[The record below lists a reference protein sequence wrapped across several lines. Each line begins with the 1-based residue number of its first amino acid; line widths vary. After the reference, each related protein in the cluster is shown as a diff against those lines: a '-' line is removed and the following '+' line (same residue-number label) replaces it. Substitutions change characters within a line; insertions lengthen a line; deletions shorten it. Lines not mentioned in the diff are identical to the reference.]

1 MPMDVAG
8 KAIVVVGGASGLGLA
23 TTGLLAQAGAKLA
36 VIDVNPTS
44 LENCIA
50 ALASPAKI
58 VHGVCGD
65 IVPKAEAA
73 ELVKEAARKLGRIDG
88 LVNCAGVYPRR
99 PILDITDEDWDF
111 DWKINVRGT
120 YNTMAAAVE
129 FMRGQPLAGKVR
141 GRIVNV
147 SSVDA
152 FKAHPQNAHYAAT
165 KAAVVSL
172 TRSFALE
179 FAPDQILVN
188 AIAPAGIATE
198 KAKGAG
204 FLPELASHT
213 PLGRNAELDDI
224 TSWIAFMLGEGNNYM
239 TGETVIVSGGYIF
252 A

>member
-1 MPMDVAG
+1 MGVKNKG
-8 KAIVVVGGASGLGLA
+8 IVVAGGASGLGLA
-23 TTGLLAQAGAKLA
+23 TVEALAEAGARI
-36 VIDVNPTS
+36 VIIDLNAKALDACVGTLHAKGYDVN
-44 LENCIA
+44 
-50 ALASPAKI
+50 
-58 VHGVCGD
+58 GVAGD
-65 IVPKAEAA
+65 IVPKAQALALFDKAA
-73 ELVKEAARKLGRIDG
+73 AHLGRVDG

-99 PILDITDEDWDF
+99 PILEITDEDWDF

-120 YNTMAAAVE
+120 YNMMAAAVIH
-129 FMRGQPLAGKVR
+129 MRSQALDGRVR

-152 FKAHPQNAHYAAT
+152 FKAHPKNAHYAAT

-204 FLPELASHT
+204 FLAELASHT
-213 PLGRNAELDDI
+213 PLERNAEPDEIAGWIATLLDDRN
-224 TSWIAFMLGEGNNYM
+224 TYM

>member
-1 MPMDVAG
+1 VNLDG
-8 KAIVVVGGASGLGLA
+8 KGIIVTGGASGLGLA
-23 TTGLLAQAGAKLA
+23 TVEALAQHGAEV
-36 VIDVNPTS
+36 VILDINQSAIVGS
-44 LENCIA
+44 LEQV
-50 ALASPAKI
+50 SAKGLKAQHVI
-58 VHGVCGD
+58 GD
-65 IVPKAEAA
+65 IVARQSALH
-73 ELVKEAARKLGRIDG
+73 LVKAAAGMLPRLDG

-99 PILDITDEDWDF
+99 PILEITDEDWDF
-111 DWKINVRGT
+111 DWKVNVRGT
-120 YNTMAAAVE
+120 YNTMAATVE
-129 FMRGQPLAGKVR
+129 IMRRQSIVGKVR
-141 GRIVNV
+141 GRIVNI

-188 AIAPAGIATE
+188 GVAPAGIATE

-204 FLPELASHT
+204 FLPELAAHT
-213 PLGRNAELDDI
+213 PLGRNAELEDI
-224 TSWIAFMLGEGNNYM
+224 VSWIAFMLGEGNNYM

>member
-1 MPMDVAG
+1 MSVKNKAVLVA
-8 KAIVVVGGASGLGLA
+8 GGASGLGLA
-23 TTGLLAQAGAKLA
+23 T
-36 VIDVNPTS
+36 V
-44 LENCIA
+44 E
-50 ALASPAKI
+50 ALAEGGARI
-58 VHGVCGD
+58 AIIDLNRDVLDQRVATLRDRGHDVIGIAGD
-65 IVPKAEAA
+65 IVPKAVATRLVAEAR
-73 ELVKEAARKLGRIDG
+73 ERLGRIDG

-99 PILDITDEDWDF
+99 PILEISDEDWDF
-111 DWKINVRGT
+111 DWKVNVRGT
-120 YNTMAAAVE
+120 YNIMAAAVTH
-129 FMRGQPLAGKVR
+129 MRRQEVKGRVR

-147 SSVDA
+147 ASVDA

-179 FAPDQILVN
+179 FAPEQILVN

-204 FLPELASHT
+204 FLAELASHT
-213 PLGRNAELDDI
+213 PLERNAEPDEI
-224 TSWIAFMLGEGNNYM
+224 AGWIAILLGEQNTYM

>member
-1 MPMDVAG
+1 MEVNDKG
-8 KAIVVVGGASGLGLA
+8 IVVTGGASGLGLA
-23 TTGLLAQAGAKLA
+23 VTQLLSSAGARVA
-36 VIDVNPTS
+36 VIDINRQTLDQCCKS
-44 LENCIA
+44 LQ
-50 ALASPAKI
+50 AKGCHVLGI
-58 VHGVCGD
+58 LGD
-65 IVPKAEAA
+65 IVPKSEAMALFGIAA
-73 ELVKEAARKLGRIDG
+73 EKLGRVDG

-99 PILDITDEDWDF
+99 PILEITDEDWDF

-120 YNTMAAAVE
+120 YNMMAAAVIH
-129 FMRGQPLAGKVR
+129 MRGQSLRGRVR

-179 FAPDQILVN
+179 FAPDQILIN

-204 FLPELASHT
+204 FLGELASHT
-213 PLGRNAELDDI
+213 PLQRNAEPDEIARWIAILLDDQN
-224 TSWIAFMLGEGNNYM
+224 TYM
-239 TGETVIVSGGYIF
+239 TGETVIVSGGYVF

>member
-1 MPMDVAG
+1 MSVKNKG
-8 KAIVVVGGASGLGLA
+8 VVVTGGASGLGLA
-23 TTGLLAQAGAKLA
+23 TVELLAAAGARV
-36 VIDVNPTS
+36 VIIDLNRQS
-44 LENCIA
+44 LDARIGP
-50 ALASPAKI
+50 LRAKGYD
-58 VHGVCGD
+58 VHGIAGD
-65 IVPKAEAA
+65 IVPKTEAGALFAEAA
-73 ELVKEAARKLGRIDG
+73 SRIGRVDG

-99 PILDITDEDWDF
+99 PILEITDEDWDF
-111 DWKINVRGT
+111 DWKVNVRGT
-120 YNTMAAAVE
+120 YNMMAAAVPH
-129 FMRGQPLAGKVR
+129 MRSQPLAGKVR
-141 GRIVNV
+141 GRIVNI

-179 FAPDQILVN
+179 FAADQLLIN

-204 FLPELASHT
+204 FLGELASHT
-213 PLGRNAELDDI
+213 PLGRNAEPDDI
-224 TSWIAFMLGEGNNYM
+224 AGWIAIMLGEQNTYM

>member
-1 MPMDVAG
+1 MSVKD
-8 KAIVVVGGASGLGLA
+8 KAIVVAGGASGLGLA
-23 TTGLLAQAGAKLA
+23 TVEMLAQGGARVA
-36 VIDVNPTS
+36 IIDLNRQ
-44 LENCIA
+44 
-50 ALASPAKI
+50 ALDQQIEILRGKGYD
-58 VHGVCGD
+58 VHGIAGD
-65 IVPKAEAA
+65 IVPKKQATALFA
-73 ELVKEAARKLGRIDG
+73 QAQSALGRVDG

-99 PILDITDEDWDF
+99 PILEISDEDWDF
-111 DWKINVRGT
+111 DWNINVRGT
-120 YNTMAAAVE
+120 YNMMAAASAH
-129 FMRGQPLAGKVR
+129 MLTQPLSGKVR

-147 SSVDA
+147 ASVDA

-179 FAPDQILVN
+179 FAPQQILVN

-204 FLPELASHT
+204 FLGELAAHT
-213 PLGRNAELDDI
+213 PLERNAEPDEI
-224 TSWIAFMLGEGNNYM
+224 AGWIAILLGERNTYM

>member
-1 MPMDVAG
+1 MSIQNKG
-8 KAIVVVGGASGLGLA
+8 IVVVGGASGLGLA
-23 TTGLLAQAGAKLA
+23 TVIKLLEEGARVAIVDL
-36 VIDVNPTS
+36 NPANLKEQTA
-44 LENCIA
+44 LLKGKGEIHAIA
-50 ALASPAKI
+50 
-58 VHGVCGD
+58 GD
-65 IVPKAEAA
+65 IVPKAEALKLFDDA
-73 ELVKEAARKLGRIDG
+73 KRRLGRVDG

-99 PILDITDEDWDF
+99 PILDISDEDWDF
-111 DWKINVRGT
+111 DWKVNVRGT
-120 YNTMAAAVE
+120 YNMMAAAIPS
-129 FMRGQPLAGKVR
+129 MKSQPLDGRVR

-147 SSVDA
+147 ASVDA

-179 FAPDQILVN
+179 FAADQILVN

-198 KAKGAG
+198 KAKAAG

-213 PLGRNAELDDI
+213 PLERNAEPDEI
-224 TSWIAFMLGEGNNYM
+224 AGWIAILLGEQNTYM

>member
-23 TTGLLAQAGAKLA
+23 TTGLLADGGASLA
-36 VIDVNPTS
+36 VVDVNRSS
-44 LENCIA
+44 LERCSDQ
-50 ALASPAKI
+50 LASRGRT
-58 VHGVCGD
+58 VHAICGD
-65 IVPKAEAA
+65 IVPKAEATK
-73 ELVKEAARKLGRIDG
+73 LVKEAAAKLGRLDG

-120 YNTMAAAVE
+120 YNTMAAAVQL
-129 FMRGQPLAGKVR
+129 MRAQPIAGKVR

-198 KAKGAG
+198 KAKGSG

-213 PLGRNAELDDI
+213 PLGRNAELGDI
-224 TSWIAFMLGEGNNYM
+224 TSWIGFMLGDGNNYM

>member
-1 MPMDVAG
+1 MSIQNKG
-8 KAIVVVGGASGLGLA
+8 IVVVGGASGLGLA
-23 TTGLLAQAGAKLA
+23 TVKKLLEAGARIA
-36 VIDVNPTS
+36 IIDLNPAS
-44 LENCIA
+44 LKEQTALLEGKGQIHAIA
-50 ALASPAKI
+50 
-58 VHGVCGD
+58 GD
-65 IVPKAEAA
+65 IVPKAEALKLFDDA
-73 ELVKEAARKLGRIDG
+73 KRRLGRVDG

-99 PILDITDEDWDF
+99 PILDISDDDWDF
-111 DWKINVRGT
+111 DWKVNVRGT
-120 YNTMAAAVE
+120 YNMMAAAIPC
-129 FMRGQPLAGKVR
+129 MKAQPLDGRVR

-147 SSVDA
+147 ASVDA

-179 FAPDQILVN
+179 FAADQILVN

-198 KAKGAG
+198 KAKAAG

-213 PLGRNAELDDI
+213 PLERNAEPDEI
-224 TSWIAFMLGEGNNYM
+224 AGWIAILLGEHNTYM

>member
-1 MPMDVAG
+1 MSIQNKG
-8 KAIVVVGGASGLGLA
+8 IVVVGGASGLGLA
-23 TTGLLAQAGAKLA
+23 TVKKLLEAGARIA
-36 VIDVNPTS
+36 IIDLNPAS
-44 LENCIA
+44 LKEQTALLEGKGQIHAIA
-50 ALASPAKI
+50 
-58 VHGVCGD
+58 GD
-65 IVPKAEAA
+65 IVPKAEALKLFDDA
-73 ELVKEAARKLGRIDG
+73 KRRLGRVDG

-99 PILDITDEDWDF
+99 PILDISDDDWDF
-111 DWKINVRGT
+111 DWKVNVRGT
-120 YNTMAAAVE
+120 YNMIAAAIPC
-129 FMRGQPLAGKVR
+129 MKSQPLDGRVR

-147 SSVDA
+147 ASVDA

-198 KAKGAG
+198 KAKAAG

-213 PLGRNAELDDI
+213 PLERNAEPDEI
-224 TSWIAFMLGEGNNYM
+224 AGWIAILLGEHNTYM

>member
-1 MPMDVAG
+1 MEVAG

-23 TTGLLAQAGAKLA
+23 TAGLLANGGARLV
-36 VIDVNPTS
+36 VIDVNRSS
-44 LENCIA
+44 LERCIG
-50 ALASPAKI
+50 ALASPGII
-58 VHGVCGD
+58 VQGICGD
-65 IVPKAEAA
+65 IVPKAEATR
-73 ELVKEAARKLGRIDG
+73 LVREAAGKLGRIDG

-129 FMRGQPLAGKVR
+129 LMRGHPLAGKVK
-141 GRIVNV
+141 GRIVNL

-198 KAKGAG
+198 KAKGSG

-224 TSWIAFMLGEGNNYM
+224 TSWIGFMLGEGNNYM

>member
-1 MPMDVAG
+1 MNVGG
-8 KAIVVVGGASGLGLA
+8 KGIVVTGGASGLGLA
-23 TTGLLAQAGAKLA
+23 TVKTLAEQGAQIA
-36 VIDVNPTS
+36 IVDVNRTAP
-44 LENCIA
+44 EA
-50 ALASPAKI
+50 FASRGWN
-58 VHGVCGD
+58 VQTVLGD
-65 IVPKAEAA
+65 IVSKQNALALMKQAA
-73 ELVKEAARKLGRIDG
+73 GKLTRLDG

-99 PILDITDEDWDF
+99 PILEITDEDWDF

-120 YNTMAAAVE
+120 YNMMAAAVE
-129 FMRGQPLAGKVR
+129 LMRLQPIEGKVR

-179 FAPDQILVN
+179 FAPEQILIN

-198 KAKGAG
+198 KAKSSG
-204 FLPELASHT
+204 FLPELAAHT

-224 TSWIAFMLGEGNNYM
+224 TSWIAFMLSDANNYM

>member
-1 MPMDVAG
+1 MNLHG
-8 KAIVVVGGASGLGLA
+8 KGIVVTGGASGLGLA
-23 TTGLLAQAGAKLA
+23 TVEALAVSGAEVA
-36 VIDVNPTS
+36 VIDIN
-44 LENCIA
+44 EA
-50 ALASPAKI
+50 ATAKCLDKLSARRLTAHA
-58 VHGVCGD
+58 VAGD
-65 IVPKAEAA
+65 IVAKQSALQ
-73 ELVKEAARKLGRIDG
+73 LVKHAAGMLSRLDG
-88 LVNCAGVYPRR
+88 LVNCAGVYPRKAL
-99 PILDITDEDWDF
+99 LDITDEDWDF
-111 DWKINVRGT
+111 DWKVNVRGT

-129 FMRGQPLAGKVR
+129 IMRQQPIADKVR
-141 GRIVNV
+141 GRIVNI

-179 FAPDQILVN
+179 FAQDQILVN

-198 KAKGAG
+198 KAKAAG

-213 PLGRNAELDDI
+213 PLKRNAELGEI
-224 TSWIAFMLGEGNNYM
+224 VSWILFMLSAGNTYM